1 MSFISFINPFSLLL
15 SVTSWSFATNEF
27 VLCSLSLQDLE
38 LMDSEIRSPY
48 DFNDEEDIITE
59 DENDY
64 SFINKRDYVPKPS
77 GE

>member
-1 MSFISFINPFSLLL
+1 
-15 SVTSWSFATNEF
+15 
-27 VLCSLSLQDLE
+27 
-38 LMDSEIRSPY
+38 MDSEIRSPY